1 MPPSAPANDKEGR
14 PVIERK
20 SKWIPRLLIGAT
32 VAFLVL
38 FLVVPLVFVLVQAF
52 SKGLGVYFQ
61 SITDTYAVQALALTL
76 ATVLSA
82 VAVNTIF
89 GLFAAWSLTRYRF
102 FGRKI
107 INTFIDLPL
116 SVSPVIAGLIFLL
129 TFGRSSPIYPL
140 LTEAGVRVVYAIPGI
155 ILATIFVT
163 FPYVSRE
170 IIPVLEAR
178 GTEEEEAAALM
189 GARGFTIFRKITF
202 PHIKW
207 AFLYGVVLC
216 SARALGEFGAVSVL
230 SGRLRGRTLTLP
242 LYIESLYQE
251 YSYAPAFAVSSILVV
266 LAIIVL
272 VAKVIIESMGNKRGD
287 L

>member
-1 MPPSAPANDKEGR
+1 MNMQKQN
-14 PVIERK
+14 
-20 SKWIPRLLIGAT
+20 KWIPRILIAAT
-32 VAFLVL
+32 VGFLGLFLVL
-38 FLVVPLVFVLVQAF
+38 PLLFVLVQAF
-52 SKGLGVYFQ
+52 SRGVDVYLQ
-61 SITDTYAVQALALTL
+61 AITDTYALQALVLTL
-76 ATVLSA
+76 VTVLVA
-82 VAVNTIF
+82 VAVNTMF

-102 FGRKI
+102 FGSKI

-116 SVSPVIAGLIFLL
+116 SISPVIAGLIFLL
-129 TFGRSSPIYPL
+129 TFGRFSPIYPL
-140 LTEAGVRVVYAIPGI
+140 LTEVGIRVVYAVPGI
-155 ILATIFVT
+155 VLATIFVT
-163 FPYVSRE
+163 LPYVSRE

-178 GTEEEEAAALM
+178 GTDEEEAAALM
-189 GARGFTIFRKITF
+189 GASGWRIFRKVTF

-207 AFLYGVVLC
+207 ALLYGLVLC

-266 LAIIVL
+266 LAIIIL
-272 VAKVIIESMGNKRGD
+272 VIKVIIEGKGNKRGD

>member
-1 MPPSAPANDKEGR
+1 M
-14 PVIERK
+14 IERK
-20 SKWIPRLLIGAT
+20 NNWVPRLLIGAT
-32 VAFLVL
+32 VAFLGL

-52 SKGLGVYFQ
+52 SQGLGVYWD

-76 ATVLSA
+76 VTVLTA

-107 INTFIDLPL
+107 LNTFIDLPL

-129 TFGRSSPIYPL
+129 TFGRFSPIYPL
-140 LTEAGVRVVYAIPGI
+140 LTAAGIRVVYAIPGI

-189 GARGFTIFRKITF
+189 GAGGFTIFRRVTF

-207 AFLYGVVLC
+207 AFLYGIVLC
-216 SARALGEFGAVSVL
+216 AARALGEFGAVSVL

-266 LAIIVL
+266 LAILVL
-272 VAKVIIESMGNKRGD
+272 IIKTVLEYKGNKRGD

>member
-1 MPPSAPANDKEGR
+1 MRKESVWTR
-14 PVIERK
+14 RV
-20 SKWIPRLLIGAT
+20 LIGIT
-32 VAFLVL
+32 VAFLAL
-38 FLVVPLVFVLVQAF
+38 FLVLPLTFVLVQAF
-52 SKGLGVYFQ
+52 RRGLGVYFDA
-61 SITDTYAVQALALTL
+61 ITNPYAVQALALTL
-76 ATVLSA
+76 VTVFFA

-89 GLFAAWSLTRYRF
+89 GLFAAWSITRYRF
-102 FGRKI
+102 FGRRI

-116 SVSPVIAGLIFLL
+116 SVSPVIAGLVFLL
-129 TFGRSSPIYPL
+129 TFGRFSPIYPL
-140 LTEAGVRVVYAIPGI
+140 LTFAGVRVVYAIPGI
-155 ILATIFVT
+155 LLATIFVT

-189 GARGFTIFRKITF
+189 GAGGWRIFRSVTF

-207 AFLYGVVLC
+207 AFLYGVTLC

-242 LYIESLYQE
+242 LYIEALYQE

-266 LAIIVL
+266 LAILVL
-272 VAKVIIESMGNKRGD
+272 VAKAVMEAGEKKRE
-287 L
+287 

>member
-1 MPPSAPANDKEGR
+1 MIKQKN
-14 PVIERK
+14 
-20 SKWIPRLLIGAT
+20 KWVRRLLISLT
-32 VAFLVL
+32 VAFLGL

-52 SKGLGVYFQ
+52 SRGLGVYWEAV
-61 SITDTYAVQALALTL
+61 SDTFAVQALVLTL
-76 ATVLSA
+76 VTVFTA

-107 INTFIDLPL
+107 LNTFIDLPL

-129 TFGRSSPIYPL
+129 TFGRFSPIYPL
-140 LTEAGVRVVYAIPGI
+140 LTAAGIRVVYAIPGI

-178 GTEEEEAAALM
+178 GTEEEEAA
-189 GARGFTIFRKITF
+189 GGFTIFRRVTF

-207 AFLYGVVLC
+207 AFLYGIVLC
-216 SARALGEFGAVSVL
+216 AARALGEFGAVSVL

-266 LAIIVL
+266 LAILVL
-272 VAKVIIESMGNKRGD
+272 IIKTVLEYKGNKRGD

>member
-1 MPPSAPANDKEGR
+1 MNMQKQN
-14 PVIERK
+14 
-20 SKWIPRLLIGAT
+20 KWIPRILIAAT
-32 VAFLVL
+32 VGFLGLFLVL
-38 FLVVPLVFVLVQAF
+38 PLLFVLAQAF
-52 SKGLGVYFQ
+52 SRGVDVYLQ
-61 SITDTYAVQALALTL
+61 AITDTYALQALVLTL
-76 ATVLSA
+76 VTVLIA

-102 FGRKI
+102 FGSKI

-116 SVSPVIAGLIFLL
+116 SISPVIAGLIFLL
-129 TFGRSSPIYPL
+129 TFGRFSPIYPL
-140 LTEAGVRVVYAIPGI
+140 LTEVGIRVVYAVPGI
-155 ILATIFVT
+155 VLATIFVT
-163 FPYVSRE
+163 LPYVSRE

-178 GTEEEEAAALM
+178 GTDEEEAAALM
-189 GARGFTIFRKITF
+189 GASGWRIFRKVTF

-207 AFLYGVVLC
+207 ALLYGLVLC

-266 LAIIVL
+266 LAIIIL
-272 VAKVIIESMGNKRGD
+272 VIKVIIEGKGNKRGD

>member
-1 MPPSAPANDKEGR
+1 MQ
-14 PVIERK
+14 RK
-20 SKWIPRLLIGAT
+20 SKWVPRLLIGLT
-32 VAFLVL
+32 VAFIAL
-38 FLVVPLVFVLVQAF
+38 FLIVPLVFVLVQAF
-52 SKGLGVYFQ
+52 SKGLAVYFDA
-61 SITDTYAVQALALTL
+61 ITNTYAVQALALTL
-76 ATVLSA
+76 ITVLIA

-102 FGRKI
+102 FGYKI

-129 TFGRSSPIYPL
+129 TFGRFSPIYPL
-140 LTEAGVRVVYAIPGI
+140 LTMVGVRVVYAIPGI
-155 ILATIFVT
+155 VLATIFVT

-170 IIPVLEAR
+170 IIPVLDAR
-178 GTEEEEAAALM
+178 GTDEEEAAALM
-189 GARGFTIFRKITF
+189 GAGGWTIFRRITF

-207 AFLYGVVLC
+207 ALLYGVVLC

-266 LAIIVL
+266 LAIVIL
-272 VAKVIIESMGNKRGD
+272 VVKAVIEYKGNKRGD
-287 L
+287 M

>member
-1 MPPSAPANDKEGR
+1 M
-14 PVIERK
+14 IERK
-20 SKWIPRLLIGAT
+20 NKWIPRLLIGLT
-32 VAFLVL
+32 VGFLTL
-38 FLVVPLVFVLVQAF
+38 FLIVPLLFVLYQAF
-52 SKGLGVYFQ
+52 SKGLGVYLEA
-61 SITDTYAVQALALTL
+61 ITDTYAVQALVLTL
-76 ATVLSA
+76 VTVLIA

-107 INTFIDLPL
+107 LNTFIDLPL

-129 TFGRSSPIYPL
+129 TFGRARPIYPL
-140 LTEAGVRVVYAIPGI
+140 LTDLGIRVVYAVPGI
-155 ILATIFVT
+155 VLATIFVT

-178 GTEEEEAAALM
+178 GTEEEEAAAMM
-189 GARGFTIFRKITF
+189 GASGFTIFRKITF

-207 AFLYGVVLC
+207 AFLYGIVLC
-216 SARALGEFGAVSVL
+216 TARALGEFGAVSVL

-266 LAIIVL
+266 LAIVILIVKT
-272 VAKVIIESMGNKRGD
+272 AIEYKGDKRGD
-287 L
+287 A

>member
-1 MPPSAPANDKEGR
+1 MPPSAPVNDKEGR

-38 FLVVPLVFVLVQAF
+38 FLVVPLVFVLVQTF

>member
-1 MPPSAPANDKEGR
+1 MAKQQN
-14 PVIERK
+14 
-20 SKWIPRLLIGAT
+20 KWIKRLLIG
-32 VAFLVL
+32 VAVLFLTL

-52 SKGLGVYFQ
+52 RAGFGVYF
-61 SITDTYAVQALALTL
+61 SAITDTYALQALALTL
-76 ATVLSA
+76 VTVLIA

-102 FGRKI
+102 PGRKLL
-107 INTFIDLPL
+107 NTLIDLPL

-129 TFGRSSPIYPL
+129 TFGRFSPIYPL
-140 LTEAGVRVVYAIPGI
+140 LTDIGVRVVYAVPGI
-155 ILATIFVT
+155 VLATVFVT

-178 GTEEEEAAALM
+178 GTDEEEAAALM

-207 AFLYGVVLC
+207 AFLYGIVLC

-266 LAIIVL
+266 LAIAIL
-272 VAKVIIESMGNKRGD
+272 IIKTAVEYMGNKGGD

>member
-1 MPPSAPANDKEGR
+1 MQQTG
-14 PVIERK
+14 
-20 SKWIPRLLIGAT
+20 KWVPRLLIGLT
-32 VAFLVL
+32 VAFLTL
-38 FLVVPLVFVLVQAF
+38 FLIVPLLFVLAQAF
-52 SKGLGVYFQ
+52 SRELGVYLA

-76 ATVLSA
+76 VTVLIA

-102 FGRKI
+102 FGYKI
-107 INTFIDLPL
+107 LNTFVDLPL

-129 TFGRSSPIYPL
+129 TFGRFSPIYPL
-140 LTEAGVRVVYAIPGI
+140 LTTAGIRVVYAIPGI
-155 ILATIFVT
+155 VLATIFVT
-163 FPYVSRE
+163 LPYVSRE
-170 IIPVLEAR
+170 IIPVLDAR
-178 GTEEEEAAALM
+178 GTDEEEAAALM
-189 GARGFTIFRKITF
+189 GAGGFTIFRKITF

-207 AFLYGVVLC
+207 ALLYGIVLC
-216 SARALGEFGAVSVL
+216 TARALGEFGAVSVL

-266 LAIIVL
+266 LAILILIV
-272 VAKVIIESMGNKRGD
+272 KTVIEYKGDKRGD

>member
-1 MPPSAPANDKEGR
+1 M
-14 PVIERK
+14 VERK
-20 SKWIPRLLIGAT
+20 NKWIPRLLIGIT
-32 VAFLVL
+32 VAFLGL
-38 FLVVPLVFVLVQAF
+38 FLIVPLCFVLYQAF
-52 SKGLGVYFQ
+52 KGGLAAYWQAV
-61 SITDTYAVQALALTL
+61 SDTYAVQALLLTL
-76 ATVLSA
+76 CTVLVA
-82 VAVNTIF
+82 VAVNTVF

-107 INTFIDLPL
+107 IGTLIDLPL

-140 LTEAGVRVVYAIPGI
+140 LSEMGIRVVYAVPGI

-178 GTEEEEAAALM
+178 GTEEEEAAAMM
-189 GARGFTIFRKITF
+189 GASGFTIFRRITL

-207 AFLYGVVLC
+207 SLLYGIVLC

-251 YSYAPAFAVSSILVV
+251 YSDLSAFAVSSILVV
-266 LAIIVL
+266 LAILIL
-272 VAKVIIESMGNKRGD
+272 IAKTVIESRGNKRGEN
-287 L
+287 

>member
-272 VAKVIIESMGNKRGD
+272 VAKVVIESMGNKRGD

>member
-1 MPPSAPANDKEGR
+1 MPPSAPVNDKEGR

-272 VAKVIIESMGNKRGD
+272 VAKVVIESMGNKRGD

>member
-1 MPPSAPANDKEGR
+1 MNMQKQN
-14 PVIERK
+14 
-20 SKWIPRLLIGAT
+20 KWIPRILIAAT
-32 VAFLVL
+32 VGFLGLFLVL
-38 FLVVPLVFVLVQAF
+38 PLLFVLAQAF
-52 SKGLGVYFQ
+52 SRGVDVYLQ
-61 SITDTYAVQALALTL
+61 AITDTYALQALVLTL
-76 ATVLSA
+76 VTVLIA
-82 VAVNTIF
+82 VAVNTMF

-102 FGRKI
+102 FGSKI

-116 SVSPVIAGLIFLL
+116 SISPVIAGLIFLL
-129 TFGRSSPIYPL
+129 TFGRFSPIYPL
-140 LTEAGVRVVYAIPGI
+140 LTEVGIRVVYAVPGI
-155 ILATIFVT
+155 VLATIFVT
-163 FPYVSRE
+163 LPYVSRE

-178 GTEEEEAAALM
+178 GTDEEEAAALM
-189 GARGFTIFRKITF
+189 GASGWRIFRKVTF

-207 AFLYGVVLC
+207 ALLYGLVLC

-266 LAIIVL
+266 LAIIIL
-272 VAKVIIESMGNKRGD
+272 VIKVIIEGKGNKRGD

>member
-1 MPPSAPANDKEGR
+1 MQQTG
-14 PVIERK
+14 
-20 SKWIPRLLIGAT
+20 KWVPRLLIGLT
-32 VAFLVL
+32 VAFLTL
-38 FLVVPLVFVLVQAF
+38 FLIVPLLFVLAQAF
-52 SKGLGVYFQ
+52 SRGLGVYLA

-76 ATVLSA
+76 VTVLIA

-102 FGRKI
+102 FGYKI
-107 INTFIDLPL
+107 LNTFVDLPL

-129 TFGRSSPIYPL
+129 TFGRFSPIYPL
-140 LTEAGVRVVYAIPGI
+140 LTAAGIRVVYAIPGI
-155 ILATIFVT
+155 VLATIFVT
-163 FPYVSRE
+163 LPYVSRE
-170 IIPVLEAR
+170 IIPVLDAR
-178 GTEEEEAAALM
+178 GTDEEEAAALM
-189 GARGFTIFRKITF
+189 GAGGFTIFRKITF

-207 AFLYGVVLC
+207 ALLYGIVLC
-216 SARALGEFGAVSVL
+216 TARALGEFGAVSVL

-266 LAIIVL
+266 LAILILIV
-272 VAKVIIESMGNKRGD
+272 KTVIEYKGDKRGD

>member
-1 MPPSAPANDKEGR
+1 MQQTG
-14 PVIERK
+14 
-20 SKWIPRLLIGAT
+20 KWVPRLLIGLT
-32 VAFLVL
+32 VAFLTL
-38 FLVVPLVFVLVQAF
+38 FLIVPLLFVLAQAF
-52 SKGLGVYFQ
+52 SRGLGVYLA

-76 ATVLSA
+76 VTVLIA

-102 FGRKI
+102 FGYKI
-107 INTFIDLPL
+107 LNTFVDLPL

-129 TFGRSSPIYPL
+129 TFGRFSPIYPL
-140 LTEAGVRVVYAIPGI
+140 LTTAGIRVVYAIPGI
-155 ILATIFVT
+155 VLATIFVT
-163 FPYVSRE
+163 LPYVSRE
-170 IIPVLEAR
+170 IIPVLDAR
-178 GTEEEEAAALM
+178 GTDEEEAAALM
-189 GARGFTIFRKITF
+189 GAGGFTIFRKITF

-207 AFLYGVVLC
+207 ALLYGIVLC
-216 SARALGEFGAVSVL
+216 TARALGEFGAVSVL

-266 LAIIVL
+266 LAILILIV
-272 VAKVIIESMGNKRGD
+272 KTVIEYKGNKRGD

>member
-140 LTEAGVRVVYAIPGI
+140 LTETGVRVVYAIPGI

>member
-1 MPPSAPANDKEGR
+1 MNMQKQN
-14 PVIERK
+14 
-20 SKWIPRLLIGAT
+20 KWIPRMLIAAT
-32 VAFLVL
+32 VGFLGLFLVL
-38 FLVVPLVFVLVQAF
+38 PLLFVLAQAF
-52 SKGLGVYFQ
+52 SRGVDVYLQ
-61 SITDTYAVQALALTL
+61 AITDTYALQALVLTL
-76 ATVLSA
+76 VTVLIA

-102 FGRKI
+102 FGSKI

-116 SVSPVIAGLIFLL
+116 SISPVIAGLIFLL
-129 TFGRSSPIYPL
+129 TFGRFSPIYPL
-140 LTEAGVRVVYAIPGI
+140 LTEVGIRVVYAVPGI
-155 ILATIFVT
+155 VLATIFVT
-163 FPYVSRE
+163 LPYVSRE

-178 GTEEEEAAALM
+178 GTDEEEAAALM
-189 GARGFTIFRKITF
+189 GASGWRIFRKVTF

-207 AFLYGVVLC
+207 ALLYGLVLC

-266 LAIIVL
+266 LAIIIL
-272 VAKVIIESMGNKRGD
+272 VIKVIIEGKGNKRGD

>member
-20 SKWIPRLLIGAT
+20 SKWIPGLLIGAT

-272 VAKVIIESMGNKRGD
+272 VAKVVIESMGNKRGD

>member
-1 MPPSAPANDKEGR
+1 MNVKEGR
-14 PVIERK
+14 HVIERL
-20 SKWIPRLLIGAT
+20 SNWFPRLLIGAT